1 MVNKLFQMF
10 IYQFSALVFV
20 MTKKIGSN
28 FSYIFSNLLSLTFS
42 VTCRVK
48 FIKVRYHYK
57 SSTLFAQ
64 SGTKKNCLV
73 NLQNIRICH
82 P

>member
-10 IYQFSALVFV
+10 IYQFLALVFV
-20 MTKKIGSN
+20 MNKKTGSN

-48 FIKVRYHYK
+48 FNKVSYHYK
-57 SSTLFAQ
+57 SSTLFGQ
-64 SGTKKNCLV
+64 SGTKENFLV
-73 NLQNIRICH
+73 NLHNIRLFH
-82 P
+82 L

>member
-28 FSYIFSNLLSLTFS
+28 FSYIFSNLLKHFQLLVGWSLIKL
-42 VTCRVK
+42 VTITKVQHYLDRVEQK
-48 FIKVRYHYK
+48 
-57 SSTLFAQ
+57 
-64 SGTKKNCLV
+64 
-73 NLQNIRICH
+73 RIF
-82 P
+82 